1 MVTFSGNVCRRH
13 SCTNDQHSLQFRQS
27 EFIST
32 SKETNLTMQFI
43 WTSVTLRV
51 VDLIWPRG
59 LPFLQPGNIG
69 NFRLKKQ
76 KSTEALDTAEGLSY
90 RMIMP

>member
-1 MVTFSGNVCRRH
+1 
-13 SCTNDQHSLQFRQS
+13 
-27 EFIST
+27 
-32 SKETNLTMQFI
+32 MQFI